1 MADQG
6 EAASRTKTEAKGKR
20 MKKGRKKNRLGRVVD
35 QSTETAE
42 RLHRAIAS
50 WPLDAL
56 EHVRRL
62 EAPVARLRKLQERS
76 ITATYEFVR
85 GVNRE
90 VAQLVR
96 EASRDTPRRPGARRV
111 ERAKARGGVQPEV
124 VATAS

>member
-1 MADQG
+1 MADRQK
-6 EAASRTKTEAKGKR
+6 AASRSKTEANGRKNKGK
-20 MKKGRKKNRLGRVVD
+20 GRSRLGRAVD
-35 QSTETAE
+35 RSTETVE
-42 RLHRAIAS
+42 RLHRAIAG

-56 EHVRRL
+56 ERVHRF
-62 EAPVARLRKLQERS
+62 EAPVARLRKLQKRS

-96 EASRDTPRRPGARRV
+96 EASRDSSRRPGVRRV
-111 ERAKARGGVQPEV
+111 EKAKARRGVQPEA

>member
-1 MADQG
+1 MADRQ
-6 EAASRTKTEAKGKR
+6 EAASRSKTEAS
-20 MKKGRKKNRLGRVVD
+20 GRKKKGKGRNRLGRAVD
-35 QSTETAE
+35 RSTETVE
-42 RLHRAIAS
+42 RLHRAIAG

-56 EHVRRL
+56 ERVHRF
-62 EAPVARLRKLQERS
+62 EAPVARLRKLQKRS

-96 EASRDTPRRPGARRV
+96 EASRDSPRRPSVRRV
-111 ERAKARGGVQPEV
+111 EKAKAKRGVRPEA